1 VNLPDA
7 FLHAMD
13 TTGKMILTI
22 AMAAIGLKVSFR
34 QLFTSGKRGVGFGLT
49 LFLVMILLLTGGML
63 LIAS

>member
-1 VNLPDA
+1 
-7 FLHAMD
+7 MD
-13 TTGKMILTI
+13 TIGKMILTI

-63 LIAS
+63 LIGS